1 MQSRRWEMM
10 LSLLLAAIAGVSA
23 TASDNLTARQGFTV
37 HVPAKISVVQSTE
50 KDRTNLTIAGS
61 LNLLV
66 QIESASRNSGSSID
80 LPEAKETTIIA
91 EKPKT
96 LSFRSDDFQ
105 SGTVMLTIVPLD

>member
-66 QIESASRNSGSSID
+66 QIESASRNRGRID

>member
-37 HVPAKISVVQSTE
+37 HIPAKVSVEHSTE
-50 KDRTNLTIAGS
+50 KDRTKLTIVGS

-66 QIESASRNSGSSID
+66 QIESASRNRGRID

>member
-37 HVPAKISVVQSTE
+37 NVPAKISVVQSTE
-50 KDRTNLTIAGS
+50 KDRTKLTIAGS

-66 QIESASRNSGSSID
+66 QIESASRNRGRID

>member
-37 HVPAKISVVQSTE
+37 NVPAKISVVQSTE
-50 KDRTNLTIAGS
+50 KDRTKLTIVGS

-66 QIESASRNSGSSID
+66 QIESASRNSGSID